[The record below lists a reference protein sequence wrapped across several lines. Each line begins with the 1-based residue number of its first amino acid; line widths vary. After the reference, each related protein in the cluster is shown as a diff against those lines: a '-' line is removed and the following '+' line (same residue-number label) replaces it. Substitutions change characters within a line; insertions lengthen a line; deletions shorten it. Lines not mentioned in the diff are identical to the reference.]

1 MVRKGGVGKCK
12 HVVEHKQLSCAHLVF
27 TLLTEDE
34 KKCEYEGRTGREGG
48 FVVEP
53 MMMLYRHA
61 LDVQ

>member
-34 KKCEYEGRTGREGG
+34 KNVSMR
-48 FVVEP
+48 VE
-53 MMMLYRHA
+53 LVGKVG
-61 LDVQ
+61 L